1 MFDPERI
8 HPAMKRIRLLAVI
21 LVLCTLTA
29 LLPTGAAAASVT
41 LYVDED
47 GTAAY
52 PPKQITPVAILC
64 NGEVLESDIPAYVTN
79 GRTMVP
85 VRLIAETLGATV
97 EWISATRQVR
107 ITLGGREIL
116 LTIGSAVALVD
127 GEETELYNGIPAV
140 IAHDG
145 VTKRTMVPLRFV
157 AEQLGASAEWDS
169 SLKAAVIT
177 PAYARVSALTQEE
190 GLFTI
195 AFDGVCTPS
204 VFTLSN
210 PKRLVVDF
218 PGGVLTESVAR
229 RTEVGGALVAKIRTN
244 QYDHGYE
251 GYEKVARIVFDLA
264 EGVELSELKASV
276 GYGCV
281 VVHPAAITPVLSE
294 PPAAPVLPDE
304 EPVTPEEMPEV
315 PEEEPETPE
324 EAPETPE
331 EEPESPEQ
339 PEQTPEQPDAE
350 PAPQRTIVVLDAGH
364 GGSDP
369 GTQAAGLDEKD
380 LNLDVTMMTGA
391 ILELAGVGVCYTRTE
406 DVYVTLADRVALAN
420 DLPATLFVSIHT
432 NASATSTT
440 LHGLETYYLAGKTES
455 LPLATSLHASV
466 LEATGAHDN
475 SVRTGDYFLMR
486 ETKMPAA
493 LVEMG
498 YVTNASDLAQLR
510 LPEYRLKIAQG
521 IAAGIVSYLTA
532 NGLL

>member
-1 MFDPERI
+1 
-8 HPAMKRIRLLAVI
+8 MKRLRLLAVI
-21 LVLCTLTA
+21 LVLCTLTS
-29 LLPTGAAAASVT
+29 LLPTGAAASAVT

-47 GTAAY
+47 GSANYA
-52 PPKQITPVAILC
+52 PKQITPATILC
-64 NGEVLESDIPAYVTN
+64 GGEVLESDVPAYVTN

-97 EWISATRQVR
+97 EWIGATRQVR
-107 ITLGGREIL
+107 ITLGSREIL

-127 GEETELYNGIPAV
+127 GVETGLYNGIPAV

-169 SLKAAVIT
+169 ERKAAVIT
-177 PAYARVSALTQEE
+177 PQYARVTAITQED

-195 AFDGVCTPS
+195 AFDGACTPA
-204 VFTLSN
+204 VFTLSGPN
-210 PKRLVVDF
+210 RLVVDF
-218 PGGVLTESVAR
+218 PGGILTAAVAR
-229 RTEVGGALVAKIRTN
+229 RTDVGGELVETIRTN

-251 GYEKVARIVFDLA
+251 GFEKVARIVFDLA
-264 EGVELSELKASV
+264 ETVELSALKASA

-281 VVHPAAITPVLSE
+281 VVHPADVMPVLPE
-294 PPAAPVLPDE
+294 PPAEPEIPE
-304 EPVTPEEMPEV
+304 EPEPPEEEPEV
-315 PEEEPETPE
+315 PEETPAEPETPE
-324 EAPETPE
+324 P
-331 EEPESPEQ
+331 
-339 PEQTPEQPDAE
+339 E
-350 PAPQRTIVVLDAGH
+350 PAPQRPIVVLDAGH

-380 LNLDVTMMTGA
+380 LNLDVTLMAGA

-420 DLPATLFVSIHT
+420 GLPAAVFVSIHA
-432 NASATSTT
+432 NASATSTA
-440 LHGLETYYLAGKTES
+440 LRGVETYYLAGKTES
-455 LPLATSLHASV
+455 VPLASSLHAGV
-466 LEATGAHDN
+466 LEATGAYDN

-486 ETKMPAA
+486 ETNMPAA

-498 YVTNASDLAQLR
+498 YVTNEADLAQLR

-521 IAAGIVSYLTA
+521 IAAGVVSYLTA